1 MIINMILEIL
11 YDVMRLVFNK
21 VLFIIFILSCL
32 NTLRHGYYFVQAFF
46 KSNEEV
52 PTKYKLS
59 DKSLL
64 LLGISISYIITV
76 IFTGIQ
82 I

>member
-1 MIINMILEIL
+1 MILTILSEIML
-11 YDVMRLVFNK
+11 LIFNK
-21 VLFIIFILSCL
+21 VLFVIFILACL
-32 NTLRHGYYFVQAFF
+32 NTFRHGYYFIQAFF

-59 DKSLL
+59 EISLF

>member
-1 MIINMILEIL
+1 MMLIEIL
-11 YDVMRLVFNK
+11 SYLMLPMFNK
-21 VLFIIFILSCL
+21 LLYIAFVMSCL
-32 NTLRHGYYFVQAFF
+32 NTFRHTYYFIQAFF

-52 PTKYKLS
+52 PSKYILNNM
-59 DKSLL
+59 SLF

>member
-1 MIINMILEIL
+1 MVIIEIL
-11 YDVMRLVFNK
+11 GYLILPMLNK
-21 VLFIIFILSCL
+21 VLFIMLVMACL
-32 NTLRHGYYFVQAFF
+32 NTFRHTYYFVQAFF

-59 DKSLL
+59 DVSLF